1 MGLKRN
7 QIIGRTTR
15 GFGIAIPLLWAL
27 LLFPIPGHSETYGV
41 KDSAGKFQPKIT
53 VDVGSKEIVIKK
65 TNPQDKFRSLSLTL
79 NPKNSAL
86 IRNVGLLNVEWIN
99 ANGKPGKAMPF
110 AGTRYDP
117 TTRRFEDSMGK
128 SVELRIIDK
137 GNRNIFAGKT
147 VDDLFEIRIDDQPLL
162 SSDSVAEKD
171 RTVQMGTGR
180 DVSINLDKSSI
191 VFNENN
197 LKKGE
202 ILNVDNRSGMNQT
215 IGIDLPDRGLLYYQ
229 VIRKPE
235 QTKIPR
241 DTWKRFTVGS
251 DAGIFIVVIPEPD
264 PAHLAMLD
272 GKDIVIRIFQGN
284 SVRETLKVP
293 IKISSDLRGTSGD
306 GIGRSEIAESQ
317 PVQRPATP
325 KESSLGK
332 RPDTPDLPP
341 SSLGKPSTTAP
352 AQTQAKASEGGDL
365 RIWVVQFVSLILL
378 AALAVYGIFFLQP
391 KIQVLQDRLARNEMF
406 IHSSREAIREEMDRV
421 KEEILA
427 ETHTHPDSK

>member
-1 MGLKRN
+1 MGPKRN
-7 QIIGRTTR
+7 QIIQRITR
-15 GFGIAIPLLWAL
+15 GPGIVIPVLWFF
-27 LLFPIPGHSETYGV
+27 LLFPVPAQCETYGL
-41 KDSAGKFQPKIT
+41 KDPSGKFQPKIT
-53 VDVGSKEIVIKK
+53 IDVGGKEIIIKK
-65 TNPQDKFRSLSLTL
+65 TNLQDKFRSVSLTL
-79 NPKNSAL
+79 NQKNSVL

-117 TTRRFEDSMGK
+117 STRRFEDSMGK
-128 SVELRIIDK
+128 SVELRILDK
-137 GNRNIFAGKT
+137 GNRSIFAGKT
-147 VDDLFEIRIDDQPLL
+147 VADLFEIRIDDQPLF
-162 SSDSVAEKD
+162 SSESVVEKD

-202 ILNVDNRSGMNQT
+202 ILNVDNRSGMNQ
-215 IGIDLPDRGLLYYQ
+215 ILGVELPDRGLLYYQ

-251 DAGIFIVVIPEPD
+251 DSGIFIVVIPEPD
-264 PAHLAMLD
+264 AAHLAMLD
-272 GKDIVIRIFQGN
+272 GKDIVIKIFQGN

-306 GIGRSEIAESQ
+306 GTARSEIAEPQ
-317 PVQRPATP
+317 PVQRSGGP
-325 KESSLGK
+325 KESLSAK
-332 RPDTPDLPP
+332 KPEVTDTPSNFGRQSPVTPP
-341 SSLGKPSTTAP
+341 V
-352 AQTQAKASEGGDL
+352 TQAKASESGDL
-365 RIWVVQFVSLILL
+365 RIWLVQIVNLGLLISLG
-378 AALAVYGIFFLQP
+378 VYGIFFLLP

-427 ETHTHPDSK
+427 ESQTHPDSR